1 MLYIQVV
8 PVMEFYTLVM
18 ENVEIYLKENLGVL
32 LTKKQ
37 NAQIFNILDLLTLPF
52 KLVLVCLT

>member
-8 PVMEFYTLVM
+8 PVMEFSWLVM
-18 ENVEIYLKENLGVL
+18 ENVEIYLKENPGVL
-32 LTKKQ
+32 LTMKQ

>member
-18 ENVEIYLKENLGVL
+18 ENVEIYLKKNLGVL

-37 NAQIFNILDLLTLPF
+37 NAQIINILDLLTLPF
-52 KLVLVCLT
+52 KLVLVCST